1 MIRHSALYFFYT
13 SNTPPKEILLNT
25 EPQDINILKSLLEN
39 KVSIKIPL
47 KGKKRMILKMVEE
60 NVDASFEKR
69 KKEKFK
75 TNELL
80 NSIKLKFAL
89 KYIPKRIEIYDN
101 SHLSGSNPTG
111 AMVVFENGAFGKN
124 SYRKFN
130 IVCENNDDVI
140 KIDSRTSDA
149 IALSI
154 RFNIP
159 IFVKKDILD
168 EAGFDDDEKYS
179 EEINLTDNNFFK
191 DENSDKSYKKSKD
204 IKKISTNNIK
214 KMLENSLQ
222 NEDYEMAAKLRDELN
237 SRKSI
242 K

>member
-1 MIRHSALYFFYT
+1 MELVELKIQGISYSDNTSGAFALILQETNGSRKLPIVIGGFEAQAIAIGLEKKIKT
-13 SNTPPKEILLNT
+13 SRPLTHELF
-25 EPQDINILKSLLEN
+25 KSF
-39 KVSIKIPL
+39 
-47 KGKKRMILKMVEE
+47 
-60 NVDASFEKR
+60 A
-69 KKEKFK
+69 EKFGIK
-75 TNELL
+75 FNHIII
-80 NSIKLKFAL
+80 SKLK
-89 KYIPKRIEIYDN
+89 D
-101 SHLSGSNPTG
+101 G
-111 AMVVFENGAFGKN
+111 VFF
-124 SYRKFN
+124 SN

-154 RFNIP
+154 RFNAP

-179 EEINLTDNNFFK
+179 EEINFTDNNFFK
-191 DENSDKSYKKSKD
+191 DENSGKSYKRSKD

>member
-1 MIRHSALYFFYT
+1 MEIVELKIQGISYSDNTSGAFALILQETNGSRKLPIVIGGFEAQAIAIGLEKKIKT
-13 SNTPPKEILLNT
+13 SRPLTHELF
-25 EPQDINILKSLLEN
+25 KSF
-39 KVSIKIPL
+39 
-47 KGKKRMILKMVEE
+47 
-60 NVDASFEKR
+60 A
-69 KKEKFK
+69 EKFGIK
-75 TNELL
+75 FNHVII
-80 NSIKLKFAL
+80 SKLK
-89 KYIPKRIEIYDN
+89 D
-101 SHLSGSNPTG
+101 G
-111 AMVVFENGAFGKN
+111 VFF
-124 SYRKFN
+124 SN

-154 RFNIP
+154 RFNAP

-179 EEINLTDNNFFK
+179 EEINFTDNNFFK
-191 DENSDKSYKKSKD
+191 DENSNKSYIKSKD

>member
-1 MIRHSALYFFYT
+1 MEIVELKIQGISYSDNTSGAFALILQETNGSRKLPIVIGGFEAQAIAIGLEKKIKT
-13 SNTPPKEILLNT
+13 SRPLTHELF
-25 EPQDINILKSLLEN
+25 KSFA
-39 KVSIKIPL
+39 
-47 KGKKRMILKMVEE
+47 
-60 NVDASFEKR
+60 D
-69 KKEKFK
+69 KFG
-75 TNELL
+75 
-80 NSIKLKFAL
+80 IKLNHIIISKL
-89 KYIPKRIEIYDN
+89 KD
-101 SHLSGSNPTG
+101 G
-111 AMVVFENGAFGKN
+111 VFF
-124 SYRKFN
+124 SN
-130 IVCENNDDVI
+130 IVCENNDDII

-179 EEINLTDNNFFK
+179 EEINFTDNNFFK
-191 DENSDKSYKKSKD
+191 DENPDKSYKKSKD

>member
-1 MIRHSALYFFYT
+1 MELVELKIQGISYSDNTSGAFALILQETNGSRKLPIVIGGFEAQAIAIGLEKKIKT
-13 SNTPPKEILLNT
+13 SRPLTHELF
-25 EPQDINILKSLLEN
+25 KSF
-39 KVSIKIPL
+39 
-47 KGKKRMILKMVEE
+47 
-60 NVDASFEKR
+60 A
-69 KKEKFK
+69 EKFGIK
-75 TNELL
+75 FNHIII
-80 NSIKLKFAL
+80 SKLK
-89 KYIPKRIEIYDN
+89 D
-101 SHLSGSNPTG
+101 G
-111 AMVVFENGAFGKN
+111 VFF
-124 SYRKFN
+124 SN
-130 IVCENNDDVI
+130 IVCENNDYVI

-154 RFNIP
+154 RFNAP

-179 EEINLTDNNFFK
+179 EEINFTDNNFFK
-191 DENSDKSYKKSKD
+191 DENSNKSYIKSKD

-222 NEDYEMAAKLRDELN
+222 NEDYEMAARLRDELN

>member
-1 MIRHSALYFFYT
+1 MELVELKIQGISYSDNTSGAFALILQETNGSRKLPIVIGGFEAQAIAIGLEKKIKT
-13 SNTPPKEILLNT
+13 SRPLTHELF
-25 EPQDINILKSLLEN
+25 KSF
-39 KVSIKIPL
+39 
-47 KGKKRMILKMVEE
+47 
-60 NVDASFEKR
+60 A
-69 KKEKFK
+69 EKFGIK
-75 TNELL
+75 FNHIII
-80 NSIKLKFAL
+80 SKLK
-89 KYIPKRIEIYDN
+89 D
-101 SHLSGSNPTG
+101 G
-111 AMVVFENGAFGKN
+111 VFF
-124 SYRKFN
+124 SN
-130 IVCENNDDVI
+130 IVCENNDDII

-179 EEINLTDNNFFK
+179 EEINFTDNNFFK
-191 DENSDKSYKKSKD
+191 DENSNKSYIKSKD

>member
-1 MIRHSALYFFYT
+1 MELVELKIQGISYSDNTSGAFALILQETNGSRKLPIVIGGFEAQAIAIGLEKKIKT
-13 SNTPPKEILLNT
+13 SRPLTHELF
-25 EPQDINILKSLLEN
+25 KSF
-39 KVSIKIPL
+39 
-47 KGKKRMILKMVEE
+47 
-60 NVDASFEKR
+60 A
-69 KKEKFK
+69 EKFGIK
-75 TNELL
+75 FNHIII
-80 NSIKLKFAL
+80 SKLK
-89 KYIPKRIEIYDN
+89 D
-101 SHLSGSNPTG
+101 G
-111 AMVVFENGAFGKN
+111 VFF
-124 SYRKFN
+124 SN
-130 IVCENNDDVI
+130 IVCENNDNVI

-154 RFNIP
+154 RFNAP

-179 EEINLTDNNFFK
+179 EEINFTDKNFFK
-191 DENSDKSYKKSKD
+191 DENSNKSYIKSKD

-222 NEDYEMAAKLRDELN
+222 NEDYEMAARLRDELN

>member
-1 MIRHSALYFFYT
+1 MELVELKIQGISYSDNTSGAFALILQETNGSRKLPIVIGGFEAQAIAIGLEKKIKT
-13 SNTPPKEILLNT
+13 SRPLTHDLF
-25 EPQDINILKSLLEN
+25 KSFAN
-39 KVSIKIPL
+39 KF
-47 KGKKRMILKMVEE
+47 G
-60 NVDASFEKR
+60 
-69 KKEKFK
+69 
-75 TNELL
+75 
-80 NSIKLKFAL
+80 IKLNHVIISKL
-89 KYIPKRIEIYDN
+89 KDGIFF
-101 SHLSGSNPTG
+101 S
-111 AMVVFENGAFGKN
+111 
-124 SYRKFN
+124 N
-130 IVCENNDDVI
+130 IVCENNDDII

-168 EAGFDDDEKYS
+168 EAGFDDDKKYS
-179 EEINLTDNNFFK
+179 EEINFTDNNFFK
-191 DENSDKSYKKSKD
+191 DENSNKSYIKSKD
-204 IKKISTNNIK
+204 IKKISTNNNK

>member
-1 MIRHSALYFFYT
+1 MELVELKIQGISYSDNTSGAFALILQETNGSRKLPIVIGGFEAQAIAIGLEKKIKT
-13 SNTPPKEILLNT
+13 SRPLTHELF
-25 EPQDINILKSLLEN
+25 KSFA
-39 KVSIKIPL
+39 
-47 KGKKRMILKMVEE
+47 
-60 NVDASFEKR
+60 D
-69 KKEKFK
+69 KFG
-75 TNELL
+75 
-80 NSIKLKFAL
+80 IKLNHIIISKL
-89 KYIPKRIEIYDN
+89 KD
-101 SHLSGSNPTG
+101 G
-111 AMVVFENGAFGKN
+111 VFF
-124 SYRKFN
+124 SN
-130 IVCENNDDVI
+130 IVCENNDDII

-179 EEINLTDNNFFK
+179 EEINFTDNNFFK
-191 DENSDKSYKKSKD
+191 DENPDKSYKKSKD

-242 K
+242 R

>member
-1 MIRHSALYFFYT
+1 MEIVELKIQGISYSDNTSGAFALILQETNGSRKLPIVIGGFEAQAIAIGLEKKIKT
-13 SNTPPKEILLNT
+13 SRPLTHELF
-25 EPQDINILKSLLEN
+25 KSF
-39 KVSIKIPL
+39 
-47 KGKKRMILKMVEE
+47 
-60 NVDASFEKR
+60 A
-69 KKEKFK
+69 EKFGIK
-75 TNELL
+75 FNHIII
-80 NSIKLKFAL
+80 SKLK
-89 KYIPKRIEIYDN
+89 D
-101 SHLSGSNPTG
+101 G
-111 AMVVFENGAFGKN
+111 VFF
-124 SYRKFN
+124 SN

-154 RFNIP
+154 RFNAP

-179 EEINLTDNNFFK
+179 EEINFTDNDFFK
-191 DENSDKSYKKSKD
+191 DENSNKSYIKSKD

-242 K
+242 KWNNTLIYLNI

>member
-1 MIRHSALYFFYT
+1 MELVELKIQGISYSDNTSGAFALILQETNGSRKLPIVIGGFEAQAIAIGLEKKIKT
-13 SNTPPKEILLNT
+13 SRPLTHELF
-25 EPQDINILKSLLEN
+25 KSFA
-39 KVSIKIPL
+39 
-47 KGKKRMILKMVEE
+47 
-60 NVDASFEKR
+60 D
-69 KKEKFK
+69 KFG
-75 TNELL
+75 
-80 NSIKLKFAL
+80 IKLNHIIISKL
-89 KYIPKRIEIYDN
+89 KD
-101 SHLSGSNPTG
+101 G
-111 AMVVFENGAFGKN
+111 VFF
-124 SYRKFN
+124 SN
-130 IVCENNDDVI
+130 IVCENNDDII

>member
-1 MIRHSALYFFYT
+1 MELVELKIQGISYSDNTSGAFALILQEINGSRKLPIVIGGFEAQAIAIGLEKKIKT
-13 SNTPPKEILLNT
+13 SRPLTHELF
-25 EPQDINILKSLLEN
+25 KSF
-39 KVSIKIPL
+39 
-47 KGKKRMILKMVEE
+47 
-60 NVDASFEKR
+60 A
-69 KKEKFK
+69 EKFGIK
-75 TNELL
+75 FNHIII
-80 NSIKLKFAL
+80 SKLK
-89 KYIPKRIEIYDN
+89 D
-101 SHLSGSNPTG
+101 G
-111 AMVVFENGAFGKN
+111 VFF
-124 SYRKFN
+124 SN

-154 RFNIP
+154 RFNAP

-179 EEINLTDNNFFK
+179 EEINFTDNNFFK
-191 DENSDKSYKKSKD
+191 DENSNKSYIKSKD

>member
-1 MIRHSALYFFYT
+1 MELVELKIQGISYSNNTSGAFALILQETNGSRKLPIVIGGFEAQAIAIGLEKKIKT
-13 SNTPPKEILLNT
+13 SRPLTHELF
-25 EPQDINILKSLLEN
+25 KSFA
-39 KVSIKIPL
+39 
-47 KGKKRMILKMVEE
+47 
-60 NVDASFEKR
+60 D
-69 KKEKFK
+69 KFG
-75 TNELL
+75 
-80 NSIKLKFAL
+80 IKLNHIIISKL
-89 KYIPKRIEIYDN
+89 KD
-101 SHLSGSNPTG
+101 G
-111 AMVVFENGAFGKN
+111 VFF
-124 SYRKFN
+124 SN
-130 IVCENNDDVI
+130 IVCENNDDII

-179 EEINLTDNNFFK
+179 EEINFADNNFFK
-191 DENSDKSYKKSKD
+191 DESSNKSYKKSKD

-237 SRKSI
+237 IRKSI

>member
-1 MIRHSALYFFYT
+1 MELVELKIQGISYSDNTSGAFALILQETNGSRKLPIVIGGFEAQAIAIGLEKKIKT
-13 SNTPPKEILLNT
+13 SRPLTHELF
-25 EPQDINILKSLLEN
+25 KSFAD
-39 KVSIKIPL
+39 KFGIKFNHI
-47 KGKKRMILKMVEE
+47 II
-60 NVDASFEKR
+60 S
-69 KKEKFK
+69 
-75 TNELL
+75 
-80 NSIKLKFAL
+80 KLK
-89 KYIPKRIEIYDN
+89 D
-101 SHLSGSNPTG
+101 G
-111 AMVVFENGAFGKN
+111 VFF
-124 SYRKFN
+124 SN

-168 EAGFDDDEKYS
+168 EAGFDDDKKYS
-179 EEINLTDNNFFK
+179 EEINFTDNNFFK
-191 DENSDKSYKKSKD
+191 DENSNKSYIKSKD